1 IGQDWTGGP
10 TTLRN
15 ALVWDPA
22 RIVPGVGDA
31 HILGVE
37 APLWTETVATI
48 EEVEEMVFP
57 RLAAIAEIGWSPAP
71 ADTEPVEAARDIDE
85 FAERVARLAEHW
97 DAAGTR
103 YRHVPEVCWPQPV
116 G

>member
-1 IGQDWTGGP
+1 M
-10 TTLRN
+10 
-15 ALVWDPA
+15 
-22 RIVPGVGDA
+22 
-31 HILGVE
+31 E

-57 RLAAIAEIGWSPAP
+57 RLAAMAEIGWSTAP
-71 ADTEPVEAARDIDE
+71 ADTDPVEDARDFAD
-85 FAERVARLAEHW
+85 FAERLRRLAEHW

-103 YRHVPEVCWPQPV
+103 TAGCPRSAGQSRRAWSSELAH